1 MHPPRFDPR
10 AAASL
15 ISPILG
21 LVPVTECFVSKIIET
36 QIAVYRLPY
45 EGMSHVRIG
54 EGIISGPSYPAN
66 VVRLRGQATSTST
79 STGTKQCGDRRRL
92 HARGNDSSEI
102 RKREF
107 LRRQF
112 ESGRQS
118 DPGATRLPAT
128 PAQRS
133 AEILSISGPHR
144 NAFQKYG
151 VPYARGDQRD

>member
-1 MHPPRFDPR
+1 
-10 AAASL
+10 
-15 ISPILG
+15 
-21 LVPVTECFVSKIIET
+21 
-36 QIAVYRLPY
+36 
-45 EGMSHVRIG
+45 MSHVRIG
-54 EGIISGPSYPAN
+54 EGIISGPSCPAN
-66 VVRLRGQATSTST
+66 VVRLRGQATST
-79 STGTKQCGDRRRL
+79 GTKQCGDHRRL
-92 HARGNDSSEI
+92 HVRGNHSSEI